1 MIKAT
6 EILKEI
12 KNASDVESFIKDNY
26 KIADEKAI
34 ELAKETVD
42 AVRVTVGSKDNDK
55 SI

>member
-12 KNASDVESFIKDNY
+12 KNVSDVESFISDYN
-26 KIADEKAI
+26 IADKKAI

-42 AVRVTVGSKDNDK
+42 AVSGITGDRDDK
-55 SI
+55 SV